1 MDAWLEEAIGRLAA
15 VDGADPAEYALSEAE
30 IQTLLDL
37 ARVAA
42 HESGERINAPLICYL
57 VGVARGERRGSLD
70 ALADAAAGETL

>member
-1 MDAWLEEAIGRLAA
+1 MDAWLQGAIDRLAA
-15 VDGADPAEYALSEAE
+15 VDGAEPTDYMLYEAE

-57 VGVARGERRGSLD
+57 VGVARGHGRGSLK
-70 ALADAAAGETL
+70 ALAEAAAGEPL